1 MKKGKLTISDNNKEG
16 VVVLVGDLA
25 WLEMR
30 ALAYRSKG
38 FNCVIEWVQS

>member
-1 MKKGKLTISDNNKEG
+1 MKKGKLTVSDNDQQG
-16 VVVLVGDLA
+16 VLVLVGDIA

-38 FNCVIEWVQS
+38 YNCVIEWVQS